1 MKTSDAKKVQKLSV
15 SNEDAEKKI
24 SEFEKILDSVENLDS
39 RKMFLW
45 LEIYDNAKNDRTCA
59 SALFTQA
66 YAQLGNTSSEHVT
79 LGATLVKY
87 LERMN
92 KANEQ
97 LLSLANLI
105 TKEIEQQKSLDT
117 EDIFEQIAGQ

>member
-1 MKTSDAKKVQKLSV
+1 MKASDAKKVQSLTRA
-15 SNEDAEKKI
+15 NEEAEKKI
-24 SEFEKILDSVENLDS
+24 TEFEKILESVTDLDS

-45 LEIYDNAKNDRTCA
+45 LEIYNNAKNDRTCA

-66 YAQLGNTSSEHVT
+66 YSQLGNTSSEHVT
-79 LGATLVKY
+79 LGSTLVKY

-97 LLSLANLI
+97 LLSLASLV
-105 TKEIEQQKSLDT
+105 TKEIEQQQSIDSD
-117 EDIFEQIAGQ
+117 DIFEQIEG

>member
-1 MKTSDAKKVQKLSV
+1 MKSSDAKRIQSLASA
-15 SNEDAEKKI
+15 NEDAEKKI
-24 SEFEKILDSVENLDS
+24 TEFEKILDSVENLDS

-45 LEIYDNAKNDRTCA
+45 LEIYNNAKNDRTCA

-66 YAQLGNTSSEHVT
+66 YAQLGQTSSEHVT
-79 LGATLVKY
+79 LGSTLVKY

-105 TKEIEQQKSLDT
+105 TKEIEQQRTVDAD
-117 EDIFEQIAGQ
+117 DIFTQIEG

>member
-1 MKTSDAKKVQKLSV
+1 MNAKDVKKIQRLTATNDEV
-15 SNEDAEKKI
+15 EKKI
-24 SEFEKILDSVENLDS
+24 SEFEEILDSVENLDS

-45 LEIYDNAKNDRTCA
+45 LEIYNNAKSDRTCA

-66 YAQLGNTSSEHVT
+66 YSQLGSTSSEHVT

-105 TKEIEQQKSLDT
+105 TKEIEQQRSLDA
-117 EDIFEQIAGQ
+117 DSIFEQIEG

>member
-1 MKTSDAKKVQKLSV
+1 MKASDAKKIEQLS
-15 SNEDAEKKI
+15 SADAEAAKKI
-24 SEFEKILDSVENLDS
+24 GEFEQILESAGDLDD

-45 LEIYDNAKNDRTCA
+45 LEIYNNAKNDRTCA

-66 YAQLGNTSSEHVT
+66 YAQLGNTASEHVT
-79 LGATLVKY
+79 LGTTLVKY

-97 LLSLANLI
+97 LLSLANLV
-105 TKEIEQQKSLDT
+105 TKEIERQNSVDA
-117 EDIFEQIAGQ
+117 EEIFAQIEG

>member
-1 MKTSDAKKVQKLSV
+1 MKSGDAKKIQGLSE
-15 SNEDAEKKI
+15 SNDEAEKKI

-45 LEIYDNAKNDRTCA
+45 LEIYNNAKNDRTCA

-66 YAQLGNTSSEHVT
+66 YSQLGNTSSEHVT
-79 LGATLVKY
+79 LGSTLVKY

-105 TKEIEQQKSLDT
+105 TKEIEQQNSLDT
-117 EDIFEQIAGQ
+117 DDIFEQIEG

>member
-15 SNEDAEKKI
+15 SNEEAEKKI

-66 YAQLGNTSSEHVT
+66 YTQLGNTSSEHVT
-79 LGATLVKY
+79 LGVTLVKY

-97 LLSLANLI
+97 LLSLASLI

>member
-1 MKTSDAKKVQKLSV
+1 MNAKDVKKIQRLTATNDEV
-15 SNEDAEKKI
+15 EKKI
-24 SEFEKILDSVENLDS
+24 SGFEEILDSVENLDS

-45 LEIYDNAKNDRTCA
+45 LEIYNNAKSDRTCA

-66 YAQLGNTSSEHVT
+66 YSQLGNTSSEHVT

-105 TKEIEQQKSLDT
+105 TKEIEQQKSLDA
-117 EDIFEQIAGQ
+117 DSIFEQIEG

>member
-1 MKTSDAKKVQKLSV
+1 MKAV
-15 SNEDAEKKI
+15 DAEKIEKLTSADTAAAEKI
-24 SEFEKILDSVENLDS
+24 NEFEAILRRVDGLDS

-45 LEIYDNAKNDRTCA
+45 LEIYNNAKDDRTCA

-66 YAQLGNTSSEHVT
+66 YTQLGTTSSEHVT

-97 LLSLANLI
+97 LLSLANII
-105 TKEIEQQKSLDT
+105 TKEIEKQTAVDA
-117 EDIFEQIAGQ
+117 EDIFSQIEN

>member
-1 MKTSDAKKVQKLSV
+1 MKTSDAKKIQSLSV
-15 SNEDAEKKI
+15 SNEEAEKKI

-45 LEIYDNAKNDRTCA
+45 LEIYNNAKNDRTCA

-66 YAQLGNTSSEHVT
+66 YSHLGNTSSEHVT
-79 LGATLVKY
+79 LGSTLVKY

-105 TKEIEQQKSLDT
+105 TKEIEQQKTLDA
-117 EDIFEQIAGQ
+117 DSIFEQIEG

>member
-1 MKTSDAKKVQKLSV
+1 VKTSDAKKVQSLTRA
-15 SNEDAEKKI
+15 NEEAEKKI
-24 SEFEKILDSVENLDS
+24 TEFEKILESVTDLDS

-45 LEIYDNAKNDRTCA
+45 LEIYNNAKNDRTCA

-66 YAQLGNTSSEHVT
+66 YSQLGNTSSEHVT
-79 LGATLVKY
+79 LGSTLVKY

-105 TKEIEQQKSLDT
+105 TREIEQQRSIDSD
-117 EDIFEQIAGQ
+117 DIFEQIEG